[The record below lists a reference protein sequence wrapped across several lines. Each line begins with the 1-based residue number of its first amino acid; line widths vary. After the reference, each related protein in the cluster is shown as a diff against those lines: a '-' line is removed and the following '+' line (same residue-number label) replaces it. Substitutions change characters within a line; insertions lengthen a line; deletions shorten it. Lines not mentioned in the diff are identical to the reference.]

1 MPQLSIEIR
10 KSRAAKLRA
19 IGDACVE
26 QFLDEQIGSTTEV
39 LIEKNGRARSPQF
52 AWVDVE
58 GDVQNGQL
66 ISATII
72 GRDKETLIARK
83 AE

>member
-1 MPQLSIEIR
+1 
-10 KSRAAKLRA
+10 
-19 IGDACVE
+19 
-26 QFLDEQIGSTTEV
+26 EV
-39 LIEKNGRARSPQF
+39 LIEKNGRGRSPQF

-58 GDVQNGQL
+58 GDLQNGQL